1 MPAPQ
6 PDPSSP
12 VEQLLLGIDQA
23 WHSKSW
29 HGSTLRGALSR
40 VTPEMAAWRPDSDR
54 GPNRDPDRPN
64 IWEIAVHC
72 AYWKHIVL
80 RRIAR
85 EEPEPFPE
93 RGSDW
98 FLRPGSG
105 PGRSERAAHAKAW
118 KADLDLLGRIHRELR
133 AAVAVLTPDQL
144 TTYPGTTT
152 TRVDDLVR
160 GIAFH
165 DVHHGG
171 QVQVLKKLWR
181 VGRSPS

>member
-1 MPAPQ
+1 MG
-6 PDPSSP
+6 
-12 VEQLLLGIDQA
+12 QLLLGIDQA
-23 WHSKSW
+23 WHTKSW

-40 VTPEMAAWRPDSDR
+40 VSPETAAWSP
-54 GPNRDPDRPN
+54 GPERPN

-85 EEPEPFPE
+85 EEPEPFPFS
-93 RGSDW
+93 GSDW
-98 FLRPGSG
+98 FPRPEG
-105 PGRSERAAHAKAW
+105 PVTARAW
-118 KADLDLLGRIHRELR
+118 KADLAVLGGIHRALR
-133 AAVAVLTPDQL
+133 AAVAALAPEELD
-144 TTYPGTTT
+144 TYPGETT
-152 TRVDDLVR
+152 TRIDDLVR

-181 VGRSPS
+181 VR

>member
-1 MPAPQ
+1 MASSAPQ

-12 VEQLLLGIDQA
+12 VGQLLLGIDQA
-23 WHSKSW
+23 WHSRSW

-40 VTPEMAAWRPDSDR
+40 VTPEMAAWRPGPHR
-54 GPNRDPDRPN
+54 GSTRPN

-85 EEPEPFPE
+85 KAPEPFPE
-93 RGSDW
+93 AGSDW
-98 FLRPGSG
+98 FPRPVESDG
-105 PGRSERAAHAKAW
+105 PADAKRW

-133 AAVAVLTPDQL
+133 AAVAGLAPEDL
-144 TTYPGTTT
+144 TTFPGTTT

-165 DVHHGG
+165 DIHHGG

-181 VGRSPS
+181 VR

>member
-1 MPAPQ
+1 
-6 PDPSSP
+6 
-12 VEQLLLGIDQA
+12 VGQLLLGIDQA

-40 VTPEMAAWRPDSDR
+40 VTPEMAAWRPGPSR
-54 GPNRDPDRPN
+54 GPKQGRRRPN

-85 EEPEPFPE
+85 EAPEPFPE
-93 RGSDW
+93 AGSDW
-98 FLRPGSG
+98 FPRPTGPDGSVG
-105 PGRSERAAHAKAW
+105 HKAW
-118 KADLDLLGRIHRELR
+118 KADLELLGGIHRQLR
-133 AAVAVLTPDQL
+133 AAVAALAPEDLV
-144 TTYPGTTT
+144 TYPGTTT

-171 QVQVLKKLWR
+171 QVQVLKKLWGVR
-181 VGRSPS
+181 